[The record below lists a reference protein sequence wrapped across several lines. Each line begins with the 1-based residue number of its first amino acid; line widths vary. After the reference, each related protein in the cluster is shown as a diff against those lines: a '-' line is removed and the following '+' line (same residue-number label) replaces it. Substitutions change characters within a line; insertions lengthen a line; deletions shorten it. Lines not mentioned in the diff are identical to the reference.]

1 MEKSE
6 INQRF
11 IKAIESLLQDKGLT
25 KSAIAQSLGIKP
37 AKFSEILN
45 NRMNVGTDT
54 LALLCELYSFNANW
68 LLLGEGGMLIH
79 GQIKGRSKPAIAI
92 PKLQD
97 FPMTSEGVC
106 EMFMAILRDKDT
118 RFQEQAEEIGRLK
131 ERIAQLEREKNVSEE
146 SLQAV
151 PRELS
156 KSTVDL

>member
-68 LLLGEGGMLIH
+68 LLLGEGGMLTQ

-146 SLQAV
+146 SLQAA
-151 PRELS
+151 PRPLS